1 MKQTVIEYSHR
12 SERGERMAGGGKSG
26 ADYAAVIR
34 GRRKAAGLSQEELAA
49 LLGVSRNTLA
59 GWETGHS
66 RPDLD
71 RVPGLCR
78 ALKMSLNAF
87 FGLRE
92 SRSAGENRVL
102 EKFFRLE
109 EGDREVIEW
118 QMEAL
123 AQRREEKLREET
135 LARVVAVWRS
145 DLSAAAG
152 TGFLLDESRGEEMF
166 LLRDPETEQADEVI
180 AVNGDSMAPAFLDGE
195 RVLVQH
201 TGELK
206 PGEIG
211 VFLVDGEGYIK
222 EYRKDGLH
230 SLNPA
235 YRTMT
240 FDGEQDVRCVGRVI
254 GKLKDSQIPTE
265 KQMRILEEA
274 GKAGRRKPQ

>member
-1 MKQTVIEYSHR
+1 MN
-12 SERGERMAGGGKSG
+12 GAGKSG
-26 ADYAAVIR
+26 SDYAAVIR
-34 GRRKAAGLSQEELAA
+34 GRRKASGLSQEELAA
-49 LLGVSRNTLA
+49 RLGVSRNTLA

-71 RVPGLCR
+71 RVPDLCR
-78 ALKMSLNAF
+78 ALKMSLNTF

-92 SRSAGENRVL
+92 SRSAAERQIL

-135 LARVVAVWRS
+135 VGRVISVWRS
-145 DLSAAAG
+145 DVSAAAG
-152 TGFLLDESRGEEMF
+152 TGCLLDEARGEEML
-166 LLRDPETEQADEVI
+166 LLRDSETELADEVI
-180 AVNGDSMAPAFLDGE
+180 AVNGDSMAPTFLDGD

-230 SLNPA
+230 SHNPA
-235 YRTMT
+235 YRTMV
-240 FDGEQDVRCVGRVI
+240 FDGQQDVRCVGRVI
-254 GKLKDSQIPTE
+254 GKLKDSQIPSE
-265 KQMRILEEA
+265 KQRRILEEA
-274 GKAGRRKPQ
+274 GKVGRRKPI

>member
-1 MKQTVIEYSHR
+1 
-12 SERGERMAGGGKSG
+12 MAGNVKAGRAG

-34 GRRKAAGLSQEELAA
+34 TRRKTAGLSQEELAA

-71 RVPGLCR
+71 RVPDLCR
-78 ALKMSLNAF
+78 ALKMPLGAF
-87 FGLRE
+87 FGLKE
-92 SRSAGENRVL
+92 SRSAVEKRVL
-102 EKFFRLE
+102 EKFLALE
-109 EGDREVIEW
+109 EGDREIVEW
-118 QMEAL
+118 QMEML
-123 AQRREEKLREET
+123 AGKRAEKLRKET
-135 LARVVAVWRS
+135 LEQVISVYRN
-145 DLSAAAG
+145 DLCAAAG
-152 TGFLLDESRGEEMF
+152 TGYLLEETRGEEMF
-166 LLRDPETEQADEVI
+166 LIRDADTERADEVI
-180 AVNGDSMAPAFLDGE
+180 PVNGDSMAPTFMDGE
-195 RVLVQH
+195 LVLVQH

-211 VFLVDGEGYIK
+211 IFLVDGEGYIK

-230 SLNPA
+230 SHNPA

-240 FDGEQDVRCVGRVI
+240 FDGQQDVRCVGRVI

-274 GKAGRRKPQ
+274 GKAGRRK